1 MIRTLY
7 RTPDGQVRAD
17 LQPEDLA
24 MALRESEGFLWLDI
38 ADEPPDTCEP
48 ILSETFGF
56 HPLAVEDALQQSH
69 VPKADDWGDYMYL
82 VLHAVLIE
90 DDDLRTVELDAFLGA
105 NYLVTYQTQPIAA
118 SERVWEACSRGNN
131 HLTKGP
137 ARLLCLLADE
147 IVADYMAEVDDID
160 QATDEIESQ
169 LFIASQ
175 PYLPERIFALKRV
188 LLRLR
193 RIIAPQREVLN
204 KLARGDYAVIS
215 ENDRVCFR
223 DVYDHLVR
231 LHDVVESL
239 RDLVAGALET
249 YLSVINN
256 RMNDVMKTL
265 TIVTTLFMPLSFIVG
280 FFGMNFFQAAQ
291 PMAAWT
297 GKMAFVLILVGMV
310 VTPVTMYLW
319 MRHRAWL

>member
-7 RTPDGQVRAD
+7 RAPDGQVRAD
-17 LQPEDLA
+17 LQPEDLT

-38 ADEPPDTCEP
+38 ADEPPDTSEP
-48 ILSETFGF
+48 ILRETFGF
-56 HPLAVEDALQQSH
+56 HPLAVEDAIEQSH
-69 VPKADDWGDYMYL
+69 VPKADDWGDYVYL

-90 DDDLRTVELDAFLGA
+90 DDAVRT

-118 SERVWEACSRGNN
+118 LERVLEDCSRDKDY
-131 HLTKGP
+131 LSKGP
-137 ARLLCLLADE
+137 ARVLCRVADE
-147 IVADYMAEVDDID
+147 VVDDYMVEVDDID
-160 QATDEIESQ
+160 QAIDEIESQ
-169 LFIASQ
+169 LFIASR
-175 PYLPERIFALKRV
+175 PYLPERIFTLKRE
-188 LLRLR
+188 LFGLR

-215 ENDRVCFR
+215 ENDRVYFR

-231 LHDVVESL
+231 LHDVAESL
-239 RDLVAGALET
+239 RDRVAGALET

-265 TIVTTLFMPLSFIVG
+265 TIVTTFFMPLSFIVG

-291 PMAAWT
+291 PMGAWT
-297 GKMAFVLILVGMV
+297 GKMMFVLILAAMIS
-310 VTPVTMYLW
+310 TPIAMYLW
-319 MRHRAWL
+319 MRHKAWL

>member
-7 RTPDGQVRAD
+7 REPDGHVHAD
-17 LQPEDLA
+17 LQPQDLA
-24 MALRESEGFLWLDI
+24 MALREPEGFLWLDMV
-38 ADEPPDTCEP
+38 DEPNDTCEP
-48 ILSETFGF
+48 ILRETFGF
-56 HPLAVEDALQQSH
+56 HPLAIEDALQQSH
-69 VPKADDWGDYMYL
+69 VPKVDDWGDYIYL

-90 DDDLRTVELDAFLGA
+90 DDTLRTIELDAFLGA

-118 SERVWEACSRGNN
+118 STRVWEASSKDMHLLSRGS
-131 HLTKGP
+131 
-137 ARLLCLLADE
+137 ARVLCRLADE

-160 QATDEIESQ
+160 QAIDEIESQ
-169 LFIASQ
+169 LFSTSQ
-175 PYLPERIFALKRV
+175 PYLPERIFTLKRV

-204 KLARGDYAVIS
+204 KLARGDFVVIS
-215 ENDRVCFR
+215 ENDRVYFR

-239 RDLVAGALET
+239 RDLVAGALEI

-265 TIVTTLFMPLSFIVG
+265 TIVTTFFMPLSFIVG

-297 GKMAFVLILVGMV
+297 GKVAFVLILTAMV
-310 VTPVTMYLW
+310 VTPITMYLW
-319 MRHRAWL
+319 MRRRAWL